1 MSHKLNR
8 LGDLFN
14 KAKKMAR
21 FKLYT
26 TKAVGGKKLKY
37 ESDNLDEVK
46 NRLTAANQ
54 FIIDSKKG
62 EQDGDKK
69 ISQ

>member
-1 MSHKLNR
+1 
-8 LGDLFN
+8 
-14 KAKKMAR
+14 MAR

-26 TKAVGGKKLKY
+26 IKADGGKKLKY

-46 NRLTAANQ
+46 KRLTSTSQ
-54 FIIDSKKG
+54 FIIDSVKG
-62 EQDGDKK
+62 EQDSDKK

>member
-1 MSHKLNR
+1 
-8 LGDLFN
+8 
-14 KAKKMAR
+14 MAR

-26 TKAVGGKKLKY
+26 IKAGGGKKFKY

-46 NRLTAANQ
+46 KRLTVVNQ
-54 FIIDSKKG
+54 FIIDSEKG
-62 EQDGDKK
+62 EQGNGRK

>member
-1 MSHKLNR
+1 
-8 LGDLFN
+8 
-14 KAKKMAR
+14 MAR

-26 TKAVGGKKLKY
+26 IKADGGKKLKY

-46 NRLTAANQ
+46 KRLTAANQ

-62 EQDGDKK
+62 EQDSDNK

>member
-1 MSHKLNR
+1 
-8 LGDLFN
+8 
-14 KAKKMAR
+14 MAR
-21 FKLYT
+21 FKLYII
-26 TKAVGGKKLKY
+26 KADGGKKLKY

-46 NRLTAANQ
+46 KRLTSTNQ

-62 EQDGDKK
+62 EQDSDKK

>member
-1 MSHKLNR
+1 
-8 LGDLFN
+8 
-14 KAKKMAR
+14 MAR

-26 TKAVGGKKLKY
+26 IKPDGGKKLKY
-37 ESDNLDEVK
+37 KSGDLDEVK
-46 NRLTAANQ
+46 KRLTVANQ